1 MERDET
7 EARQQV
13 PTSASR
19 TGGDDIA
26 PAPRDEKSSSGRR
39 RAVGITSA
47 VGILLGGTAMYFVA
61 RKLVQ
66 DWPDASAALRDANL
80 WWVAVGAVCA
90 AVSMTSIGM
99 GWRGVLRLLGVRV
112 PIGRVVAW
120 YYVGEMGKYLPGGVW
135 PVLGRGEL
143 ARRGGVPRRRAYASV
158 AMSLALLYLAALF
171 VAAAFLPFAVSG
183 GGFNPWM
190 LFLLAL
196 PLGVVL
202 LHHDVLAWLIGLI
215 SKVTGRKIDV
225 DIPEWRDSLRL
236 VATYVPTW
244 LFVGGG
250 TWAIARALDPNA
262 SFSRVMF
269 ATVLSWTAGFLAV
282 PVPAG
287 AGIREAVLAAS
298 SGLDGGVA
306 AATAIVARVMFIVV
320 DFGGAAICAPL
331 AGRKRGGVS
340 VGPLGERAAIG
351 DVGHIDVERDQE
363 SDGPESGHDEPGQP
377 AHG

>member
-7 EARQQV
+7 EARHTV
-13 PTSASR
+13 STSGAQPADDGV
-19 TGGDDIA
+19 TGAGA
-26 PAPRDEKSSSGRR
+26 TGEERSSGGRR
-39 RAVGITSA
+39 RAVGISSA
-47 VGILLGGTAMYFVA
+47 VGVLLGGAAMYYVA
-61 RKLVQ
+61 RRLVR

-80 WWVAVGAVCA
+80 WWVAVGALCA
-90 AVSMTSIGM
+90 VVGMTTIGM

-112 PIGRVVAW
+112 PMGRVVAW

-158 AMSLALLYLAALF
+158 AMSLGLLYLAGMF
-171 VAAAFLPFAVSG
+171 VAAAFLPFGVSG

-196 PLGVVL
+196 PVGVVL
-202 LHHDVLAWLIGLI
+202 LHHDVLARLIGLVA
-215 SKVTGRKIDV
+215 KVSGRTIDV
-225 DIPEWRDSLRL
+225 DIPDWRDSLRL

-262 SFSRVMF
+262 SFARVMF
-269 ATVLSWTAGFLAV
+269 ATVLSWVVGFMAV

-287 AGIREAVLAAS
+287 AGVREAVLAAS

-306 AATAIVARVMFIVV
+306 AATAIVARVLFVLV
-320 DFGGAAICAPL
+320 DFGGAAICAPI
-331 AGRKRGGVS
+331 AGRKRGGVT
-340 VGPLGERAAIG
+340 VGPLGDGADLG
-351 DVGHIDVERDQE
+351 DDFDD
-363 SDGPESGHDEPGQP
+363 DGPVDRDEPGKP
-377 AHG
+377 SESSHG

>member
-1 MERDET
+1 MEHDET
-7 EARQQV
+7 EASDTV
-13 PTSASR
+13 T
-19 TGGDDIA
+19 TNG
-26 PAPRDEKSSSGRR
+26 SSSVDGAASLPPADGEQPSSGGRR
-39 RAVGITSA
+39 KAVGISSA
-47 VGILLGGTAMYFVA
+47 AGILLGGAAMFFVV
-61 RKLVQ
+61 RSLVR
-66 DWPDASAALRDANL
+66 DWPETSEALRDANL
-80 WWVAVGAVCA
+80 WWVAVGALCA
-90 AVSMTSIGM
+90 VVGMTTIGM

-112 PIGRVVAW
+112 PVGRVVSW

-158 AMSLALLYLAALF
+158 ALSLGLLYLAGMF

-196 PLGVVL
+196 PVGVVL
-202 LHHDVLAWLIGLI
+202 LHHDVLAWLIGLVGR
-215 SKVTGRKIDV
+215 VTGRTIDV

-244 LFVGGG
+244 LFIGSG
-250 TWAIARALDPNA
+250 TWAVARALDPNA

-269 ATVLSWTAGFLAV
+269 ATVLSWVAGFMAV

-287 AGIREAVLAAS
+287 AGVREAVLAAS

-306 AATAIVARVMFIVV
+306 AATAIVARLLFVLV
-320 DFGGAAICAPL
+320 DFGGAAIAAPF

-340 VGPLGERAAIG
+340 VGPLGDEATIG
-351 DVGHIDVERDQE
+351 VVDDIDD
-363 SDGPESGHDEPGQP
+363 DGGGGGAEPDRS